1 MLAWSRDGSKVA
13 LDHRLGADK
22 EIWTMDAKALGEV
35 RLEESLIDRYAIP
48 EGGVS
53 ELVKFIE
60 ELKQFRPATARER
73 SEYAQKYQE
82 TLNEAA
88 KRILAQEEDRWSEA
102 YQTALRI
109 RLLLRIS
116 RFGQRDL
123 KQQEQTV
130 DFVKRFLKAKLDRE
144 METADVELAMFI
156 ARALESTGSRE
167 LAARAYKEY
176 AARRSLRVGI
186 RSLQRKPSRCGT
198 LQRGFESVDAQC
210 RVNVRNGGG
219 TGYASAPVVDP
230 VGLHWQSQCDP

>member
-1 MLAWSRDGSKVA
+1 MQTKLT
-13 LDHRLGADK
+13 L
-22 EIWTMDAKALGEV
+22 

-60 ELKQFRPATARER
+60 DLKQFRPATDREQL
-73 SEYAQKYQE
+73 EYVQKYRE

-88 KRILAQEEDRWSEA
+88 KRILAQDEDRWSEG
-102 YQTALRI
+102 YQTAMRI
-109 RLLLRIS
+109 RLLMRIS

-144 METADVELAMFI
+144 IEKADVELAMFI

-167 LAARAYKEY
+167 LAARAYNEFAELVAESGNDEF
-176 AARRSLRVGI
+176 AAMVK
-186 RSLQRKPSRCGT
+186 QM
-198 LQRGFESVDAQC
+198 QESAK
-210 RVNVRNGGG
+210 RLNGAG
-219 TGYASAPVVDP
+219 D
-230 VGLHWQSQCDP
+230 